1 MAASVYA
8 QVQLLPQGLAKGDWR
23 IAWPVIAGGVVA
35 IAVGVW
41 IFANLQAA
49 WLTVVMGGML
59 GCTVLADMLRLPD
72 HLARRL
78 DLRAFRVPFSLS
90 VIGGLVSGVAGG
102 GMICFLSTST
112 QWAVPTTP
120 SVRSTYRQDVWSGT
134 GGS

>member
-72 HLARRL
+72 HLARRSEE
-78 DLRAFRVPFSLS
+78 RRVGNECVGTCRSR
-90 VIGGLVSGVAGG
+90 
-102 GMICFLSTST
+102 
-112 QWAVPTTP
+112 WTP
-120 SVRSTYRQDVWSGT
+120 YP
-134 GGS
+134 

>member
-1 MAASVYA
+1 MVGFGSVTLAVLFSAWILPPHYAVVLVMAASVYA

-59 GCTVLADMLRLPD
+59 GCTVLADMLRSEEHTSELQ
-72 HLARRL
+72 
-78 DLRAFRVPFSLS
+78 SLMRIS
-90 VIGGLVSGVAGG
+90 Y
-102 GMICFLSTST
+102 
-112 QWAVPTTP
+112 AVFC
-120 SVRSTYRQDVWSGT
+120 
-134 GGS
+134 